1 MKKAKSFKFWNS
13 EEVEQT
19 FGITRTYNNP
29 LLDEWLNNNY
39 VIDPQMISYLES
51 VRDELVKKIEYWN
64 EEELKYHFLG
74 KFVNMVNFDKFDH
87 YRSFLGRTLSAEVDG
102 MTISGEVDF
111 MVATGKQTPQVPFFF
126 LHEYKQELKRDND
139 PLGQVLIAMVAAQAR
154 NAHGKPIYGCY
165 VTGRFWY
172 FVVLHE
178 KEYSVSDAF
187 KATDDEIYKITS
199 MLLFAKADIEKTL
212 KEMNK

>member
-1 MKKAKSFKFWNS
+1 MKKTKSFKFWNS

-19 FGITRTYNNP
+19 FGIKRISNNE
-29 LLDEWLNNNY
+29 LLLEWLANDEKLSSKQEKQ
-39 VIDPQMISYLES
+39 VVELQEGLID
-51 VRDELVKKIEYWN
+51 KIEYWN

-74 KFVNMVNFDKFDH
+74 KFVDMVNFDKFDH

-102 MTISGEVDF
+102 MIISGEVDF

-199 MLLFAKADIEKTL
+199 MLLFAKADIERTL
-212 KEMNK
+212 KEMKK